1 MLLMYIYFDCHFLWI
16 RQVTTQTTSINVTS
30 DHDVQEKSIIMRGSV
45 ILLVAALNL
54 NFTAVAILR

>member
-1 MLLMYIYFDCHFLWI
+1 MLLMYTLIATFFLI

-45 ILLVAALNL
+45 ILLVGALNL
-54 NFTAVAILR
+54 NFTALAILR

>member
-1 MLLMYIYFDCHFLWI
+1 MYTLIATFFWI

-45 ILLVAALNL
+45 ILLVGALNL

>member
-1 MLLMYIYFDCHFLWI
+1 MLLMYTLIATFFWI

-45 ILLVAALNL
+45 ILLVGALNL